1 MTKIFLI
8 VTVNLWYIWL
18 FLVGFQE
25 TNEQSF
31 NSLLSTRSHTR
42 WEAGLDSAEC
52 LGGEGQ
58 VFGGLSPWQQEE
70 HC

>member
-1 MTKIFLI
+1 MSS
-8 VTVNLWYIWL
+8 
-18 FLVGFQE
+18 Q
-25 TNEQSF
+25 F

-58 VFGGLSPWQQEE
+58 VFGGLSP
-70 HC
+70 